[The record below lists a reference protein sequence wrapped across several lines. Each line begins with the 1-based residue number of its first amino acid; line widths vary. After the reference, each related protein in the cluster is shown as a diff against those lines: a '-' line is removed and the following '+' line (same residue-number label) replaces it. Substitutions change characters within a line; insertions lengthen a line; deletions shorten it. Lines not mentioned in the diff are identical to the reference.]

1 MELGKLDIY
10 MLQKKIRPVSTS
22 FHKKQT
28 NKMSKFQMDQRP
40 KCEIWKLWEKKA
52 NAQYDIN
59 LGNDFLNRDN
69 ICKN

>member
-40 KCEIWKLWEKKA
+40 KCEIWKLWEKKPMPCM
-52 NAQYDIN
+52 
-59 LGNDFLNRDN
+59 L
-69 ICKN
+69 